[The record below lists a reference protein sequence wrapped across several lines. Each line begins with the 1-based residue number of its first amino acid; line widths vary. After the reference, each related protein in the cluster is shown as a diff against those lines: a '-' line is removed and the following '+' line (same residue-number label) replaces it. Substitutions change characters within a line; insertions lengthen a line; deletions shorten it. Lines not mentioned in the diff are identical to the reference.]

1 MFTWTAFDRLKY
13 GLSRLTFGM
22 ATWRGFD
29 AHKLAAETAVSGLT
43 AVIIACRFPPGFGAG
58 PSARPEWREVS
69 VTLGDTMVVFQV
81 VGRRKPYVVE
91 VEAGTH
97 RLRIAHD
104 GPPPSFETTIE
115 VADGQTLL
123 MRYYRPA
130 SGAGDKSAVLGSAS
144 GAGAT
149 NWSLNTTSDPA
160 QAGRA

>member
-29 AHKLAAETAVSGLT
+29 AHKLAAETAVSRLT
-43 AVIIACRFPPGFGAG
+43 AMIIACRFPPGLGAG

-69 VTLGDTMVVFQV
+69 VTLGDTMVVFHV

-104 GPPPSFETTIE
+104 GPPPSLETTIE
-115 VADGQTLL
+115 AADGQTLL
-123 MRYYRPA
+123 IEVLPA
-130 SGAGDKSAVLGSAS
+130 SEWGRKQVRRARLRIWS
-144 GAGAT
+144 GRDQ
-149 NWSLNTTSDPA
+149 LVVEHDL
-160 QAGRA
+160 